1 MAKNSRGRD
10 NARPGGVEIQKGPI
24 NLDEQFMSGFRRE
37 PEMTRE
43 DIKNMEGRR
52 DGQILTLHTPKR

>member
-1 MAKNSRGRD
+1 MAKKSHEKGCK
-10 NARPGGVEIQKGPI
+10 VEIQKGPI

-43 DIKNMEGRR
+43 DVSNMQERR
-52 DGQILTLHTPKR
+52 SGQILTKHEPKR